1 MCIWMNESNEQP
13 HETDKICTH
22 STIYLVAVVQ
32 MDRVVHGD
40 MGGFVQNGF
49 EKWWVDVCVFAGVN
63 FVSGATNILHLL
75 QQVQWIS
82 T

>member
-1 MCIWMNESNEQP
+1 MNESNEQP

-49 EKWWVDVCVFAGVN
+49 EK
-63 FVSGATNILHLL
+63 
-75 QQVQWIS
+75 
-82 T
+82 